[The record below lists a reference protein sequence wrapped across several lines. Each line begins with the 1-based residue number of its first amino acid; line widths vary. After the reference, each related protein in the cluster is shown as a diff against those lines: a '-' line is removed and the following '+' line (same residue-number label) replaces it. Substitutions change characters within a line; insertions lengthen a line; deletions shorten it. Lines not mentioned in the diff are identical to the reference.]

1 MLSYFVIE
9 KGDQV
14 ISEGDR
20 FFFLNG
26 YGIRTLLKNPPQNGF
41 PAYYKQT
48 ENNPAQECSKTAYID
63 FLEGCIYAIKE
74 QLESFQ
80 AHLNKELSR

>member
-20 FFFLNG
+20 FFFVND
-26 YGIRTLLKNPPQNGF
+26 YGRTELENPPQNGF